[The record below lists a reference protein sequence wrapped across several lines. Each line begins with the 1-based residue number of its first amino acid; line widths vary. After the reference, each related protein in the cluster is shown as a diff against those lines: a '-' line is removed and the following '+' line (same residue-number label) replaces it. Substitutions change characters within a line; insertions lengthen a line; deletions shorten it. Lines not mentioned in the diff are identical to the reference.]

1 MDYNSI
7 VNARHYARYAL
18 MTLYFFSGF
27 VFATMFS
34 RLPAIQQI
42 YQFDDAHLGLFQL
55 FMSVGSLCC
64 MPVCANLAN
73 KYGSKRLTMMGYMVA
88 FLFVLLPIMPSQYM
102 LFPVCMVYGAV
113 VSLFDIAINGNSIL
127 VEKAYKRSILA
138 KFHAIYYVGTC
149 VGALAAILFISF
161 GASVEIHFSVAAV
174 LVVCELSMLRP
185 FLLRERPKKEVKGEG
200 FKLMFPK
207 GLLLFIAF
215 IALFSRVIEGVV
227 SSWSSKFMNDVVELD
242 ENFAPIALAVF
253 AAFMAIG
260 RFGGDFVRARYHEPF
275 ILLGCSVIA
284 LVGLGLM
291 VLTTSFYLSITGF
304 LITGI
309 GMSCLVPVIYS
320 LSGSQPDVSPG
331 TGIAMVNTISGT
343 GFLFGPFLVGI
354 IANSFGLRTSF
365 VYIMGLVVGMLC
377 LSSIFW
383 KLKGKPT
390 AKDL

>member
-1 MDYNSI
+1 
-7 VNARHYARYAL
+7 
-18 MTLYFFSGF
+18 
-27 VFATMFS
+27 
-34 RLPAIQQI
+34 
-42 YQFDDAHLGLFQL
+42 
-55 FMSVGSLCC
+55 
-64 MPVCANLAN
+64 
-73 KYGSKRLTMMGYMVA
+73 
-88 FLFVLLPIMPSQYM
+88 
-102 LFPVCMVYGAV
+102 
-113 VSLFDIAINGNSIL
+113 
-127 VEKAYKRSILA
+127 
-138 KFHAIYYVGTC
+138 
-149 VGALAAILFISF
+149 
-161 GASVEIHFSVAAV
+161 
-174 LVVCELSMLRP
+174 
-185 FLLRERPKKEVKGEG
+185 
-200 FKLMFPK
+200 
-207 GLLLFIAF
+207 
-215 IALFSRVIEGVV
+215 
-227 SSWSSKFMNDVVELD
+227 MNDVVELD

-365 VYIMGLVVGMLC
+365 VYIMGLGVGMLC